1 MIIKN
6 NNSWNFALF
15 VNQCKCTNNLTASHT
30 MDDSKE
36 QLWNI
41 LLHTINLKYFV
52 LKLWI
57 YKYIIIR
64 VEATQQYL
72 SH

>member
-1 MIIKN
+1 
-6 NNSWNFALF
+6 
-15 VNQCKCTNNLTASHT
+15 
-30 MDDSKE
+30 MDDSNKE

-57 YKYIIIR
+57 YKYIIIL

>member
-15 VNQCKCTNNLTASHT
+15 VNQCKCT
-30 MDDSKE
+30 MDGSKE